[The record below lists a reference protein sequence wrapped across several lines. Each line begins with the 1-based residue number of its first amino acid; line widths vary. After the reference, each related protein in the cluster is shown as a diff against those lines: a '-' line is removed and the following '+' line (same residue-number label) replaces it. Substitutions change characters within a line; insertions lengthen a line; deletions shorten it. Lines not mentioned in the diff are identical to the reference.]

1 VSARNGRGLRSR
13 RVEQTGG
20 TNLYVAYRRSG
31 YGGAKTFFILGDPNA
46 TKFKRWIMT
55 RVIWPM

>member
-1 VSARNGRGLRSR
+1 
-13 RVEQTGG
+13 VEQTGG

-55 RVIWPM
+55 RVIWPL